1 MTIDEI
7 KLFFKDCPLTSGNV
21 RLSSLINITEYVDVQ
36 LKMDDKTLDYYFGID
51 LLEIEESNMP
61 QDYILYLKES
71 GWAISEDNKE
81 LVKYLDNNING

>member
-36 LKMDDKTLDYYFGID
+36 LRMDDKTLDYYFGID

-61 QDYILYLKES
+61 QDYMLYLKES
-71 GWAISEDNKE
+71 GWSISEDNKE

>member
-1 MTIDEI
+1 
-7 KLFFKDCPLTSGNV
+7 
-21 RLSSLINITEYVDVQ
+21 
-36 LKMDDKTLDYYFGID
+36 MDDKTLDYYFGID

-71 GWAISEDNKE
+71 GWSISEDNKE